1 MRVVFLV
8 EALNAALYATDPS
21 AGNVWQAMLLPI
33 IDFFILCAAP
43 LWPARGVGGRRQS
56 GRSD

>member
-43 LWPARGVGGRRQS
+43 S
-56 GRSD
+56 GRLAGLVAED